1 LDRERHAAAQR
12 VGGLVM
18 SSAKP
23 WYHAFFTDFR
33 PLFGIVPARTTN
45 AQATYIIKKL
55 GLKRGAQFLD
65 CPCGVGR
72 ISIPLARRG
81 IRVTGVDL
89 TKEYLDD
96 LQREARKRRLRIDTL
111 HADMR
116 RISYQNRFDAVANL
130 WTSFGY
136 FEREQDNV
144 LVVKQ
149 AFHALKP
156 GGKFLLHVI
165 NRDFIIAHYTDTDWF
180 EHAGV
185 ISFESRKFDYTTSIN
200 RGVWRFFKNGE
211 THTHKVDIRMYSY
224 HELVT
229 MFQKIGFVDIQGFG
243 SIKETPIDSTC
254 RMMWIVGTK
263 PRRK

>member
-1 LDRERHAAAQR
+1 
-12 VGGLVM
+12 M
-18 SSAKP
+18 SQVKP
-23 WYHAFFTDFR
+23 WFHSFFADFR
-33 PLFGIVPARTTN
+33 PLFGIVSPRTTN
-45 AQATYIIKKL
+45 EQAKYIIKKL
-55 GLKRGAQFLD
+55 GLKRGMKFLD

-72 ISIPLARRG
+72 ISIPMAQRG
-81 IRVTGVDL
+81 IKVTGVDL
-89 TKEYLDD
+89 TKEYLTEV
-96 LQREARKRRLRIDTL
+96 QHQARKLRLRIDTL

-116 RISYQNRFDAVANL
+116 KIPYRNQFDAVANL

-149 AFHALKP
+149 AFKALKP

-185 ISFESRKFDYTTSIN
+185 ISLESRKFDFATSIN
-200 RGVWRFFKNGE
+200 RGVWRFLKDGKLS
-211 THTHKVDIRMYSY
+211 THNVGIRMYSY
-224 HELVT
+224 HELVA
-229 MFQKIGFVDIQGFG
+229 MFQKIGFVDIQGSG
-243 SIKETPIDSTC
+243 TINNTPIDLSC
-254 RMMWIVGTK
+254 RMMWVVGTK